1 MASLVKERSDE
12 EKKKDDVNYVI
23 TRCIAM
29 YRGPNCNSIFILFTL
44 FHVSVSF
51 CSHCSLCCAVS
62 GYIMRLSDNRRDLNE
77 RMFDYAPNV
86 TLMDVTDVLKEANVF
101 QDAGKVVSVQL
112 AIQSSV
118 ERRSRRSNQYFVA
131 LRAVDDYGNKRQEAQ

>member
-1 MASLVKERSDE
+1 
-12 EKKKDDVNYVI
+12 
-23 TRCIAM
+23 
-29 YRGPNCNSIFILFTL
+29 
-44 FHVSVSF
+44 
-51 CSHCSLCCAVS
+51 
-62 GYIMRLSDNRRDLNE
+62 MRLSDNRRDLNE

-131 LRAVDDYGNKRQEAQ
+131 LRAVDDYGNKRQETRFDCFDVCTSIHEVLCIPLHTVKQCIQNTNSQVTLFPFVPDL